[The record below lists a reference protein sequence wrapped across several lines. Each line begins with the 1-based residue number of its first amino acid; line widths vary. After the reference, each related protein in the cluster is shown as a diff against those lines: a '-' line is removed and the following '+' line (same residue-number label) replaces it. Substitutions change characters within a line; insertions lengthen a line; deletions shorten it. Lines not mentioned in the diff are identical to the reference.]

1 MKAQLKLTAIH
12 LLFICLIIALAY
24 VIAGCS
30 VTKVNYKKDA
40 DGVCEYRIYHNDHWL
55 KRETGAMSG
64 GMTTDGKFEVKLES
78 ATVSPSEEFN
88 RTMQTYTTAF
98 VQLAQIAAAAY
109 NPSASKVVSG
119 GVESGGVNSPT
130 PSLTQSPTS
139 STGEAAAKEVKSGSD
154 SVGTGSVESST
165 GNNAASDPH
174 AAECP
179 DGNCSYG
186 SCTDGSCPPEVK

>member
-12 LLFICLIIALAY
+12 LLFICLVIALAY

-88 RTMQTYTTAF
+88 RTMQTYMTAF

-130 PSLTQSPTS
+130 PSLIQSPTS

-174 AAECP
+174 AAECT
-179 DGNCSYG
+179 DGSCTTG
-186 SCTDGSCPPEVK
+186 ACTDGSCEVK

>member
-1 MKAQLKLTAIH
+1 MKKL
-12 LLFICLIIALAY
+12 LILAALAA
-24 VIAGCS
+24 ICAGCS

-88 RTMQTYTTAF
+88 KSMQTYTTAF

-109 NPSASKVVSG
+109 NPSASA
-119 GVESGGVNSPT
+119 
-130 PSLTQSPTS
+130 
-139 STGEAAAKEVKSGSD
+139 AAAKS
-154 SVGTGSVESST
+154 ESSKAGSST
-165 GNNAASDPH
+165 IILEVPKAETQPGQGGIMLLAEQGSTEKSATSDPH
-174 AAECP
+174 SAECADGSCTTGACT
-179 DGNCSYG
+179 DGNC
-186 SCTDGSCPPEVK
+186 TPEVK